1 MNMVLMDTDS
11 SPVTP
16 ERSWYNVNLRMLWSS
31 DEITRWVEHSRGYI
45 HYIMCDGSRC
55 DMATMAHMLATEIYA
70 HRPDPDQADTARVTY
85 NLSRFS
91 RGSL

>member
-1 MNMVLMDTDS
+1 MGGAQQRI
-11 SPVTP
+11 P
-16 ERSWYNVNLRMLWSS
+16 
-31 DEITRWVEHSRGYI
+31 SRV
-45 HYIMCDGSRC
+45 MCDGSRC

>member
-1 MNMVLMDTDS
+1 
-11 SPVTP
+11 
-16 ERSWYNVNLRMLWSS
+16 
-31 DEITRWVEHSRGYI
+31 
-45 HYIMCDGSRC
+45 MCDGSRC